1 MMTMMMMTIIMMMVI
16 MPVKFYM
23 LPGARR
29 GRKASQWLQPYIGL
43 RGSTKFSRFRV
54 GSQASESVSQRKV
67 SIRFFLH
74 ATEEAA
80 FSGPWMLASDEK
92 DTFSCSNSPHTM
104 LFFLRSPFMSYT
116 LYTLFISGQKPHLK
130 QSAASNCGNLESPGK
145 QCTMR
150 VNFYKQ
156 ILWSIFRTFCL
167 MVIY

>member
-43 RGSTKFSRFRV
+43 RGSTKFSTFRV
-54 GSQASESVSQRKV
+54 GSQASESLSQRKV

-80 FSGPWMLASDEK
+80 FSGPWMLASNEK
-92 DTFSCSNSPHTM
+92 DTFSNSNSPHTM
-104 LFFLRSPFMSYT
+104 WFFLKQ
-116 LYTLFISGQKPHLK
+116 SGK
-130 QSAASNCGNLESPGK
+130 SAASNCGNLESPGK
-145 QCTMR
+145 QGTMR
-150 VNFYKQ
+150 VKFHKQ